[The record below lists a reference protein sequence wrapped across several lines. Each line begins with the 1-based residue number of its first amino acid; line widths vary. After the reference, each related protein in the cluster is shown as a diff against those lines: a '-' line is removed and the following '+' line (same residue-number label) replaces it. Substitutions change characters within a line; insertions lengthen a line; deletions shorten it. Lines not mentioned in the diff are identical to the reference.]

1 MADRYFFDKRV
12 IKKSLL
18 KYLGLFSIAFVILVP
33 INALFLVNKVSQGMG
48 LFISILIGMAIVLLG
63 EYIIYLV
70 KKKRNINNKETNKK

>member
-33 INALFLVNKVSQGMG
+33 INALFLVGKLSQGMG

-70 KKKRNINNKETNKK
+70 KKKRNTNKETNKK